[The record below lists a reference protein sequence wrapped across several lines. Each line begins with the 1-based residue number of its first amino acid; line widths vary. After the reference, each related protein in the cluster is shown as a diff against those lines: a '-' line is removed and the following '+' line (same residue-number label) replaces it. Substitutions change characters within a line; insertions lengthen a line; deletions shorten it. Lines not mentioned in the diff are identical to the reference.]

1 MDPITLPENIISVI
15 NVVLIGMALVLAL
28 IGYLRGFV
36 SQAYDIL
43 FMLIGYLLAL
53 LIAPSLADAVKLLP
67 ASVNFNEI
75 PFIGAQLVSIIDRII
90 WTIIIVIVISI
101 IGAIFKRTVIRKI
114 LRYKHKILPDRIGGA
129 VFAIIPV
136 ALIGF
141 VLALILSTP
150 IFSNGSTILSSTV
163 LSPLAPSTTKIVTT
177 FVDNNPVIQLYDKI
191 NSGEALDET
200 DFETI
205 RQTLVD
211 MGFPQNVIDV
221 AMKFV
226 KHETVTDADIQ
237 VLKTYAQDNNI
248 SQETITGWL
257 KDFGFTDAQIQALME
272 KYK

>member
-1 MDPITLPENIISVI
+1 MNPITLPENIISVI

-36 SQAYDIL
+36 SQVYDIL
-43 FMLIGYLLAL
+43 VMLIGYLLAF

-90 WTIIIVIVISI
+90 WTIIIVIVVSI
-101 IGAIFKRTVIRKI
+101 IGAIFKRTVIKNI
-114 LRYKHKILPDRIGGA
+114 LHYKQKVLADRIGGA

-136 ALIGF
+136 VLIGL
-141 VLALILSTP
+141 VLAMVLSTP
-150 IFSNGSTILSSTV
+150 IFSNGSTILSASV
-163 LSPLAPSTTKIVTT
+163 LSPLAPSTSKIVTT
-177 FVDNNPVIQLYDKI
+177 FLENNPVIQLYDKI
-191 NSGEALDET
+191 NTGEPLDET
-200 DFETI
+200 DFEAI
-205 RQTLVD
+205 RQTLID

-248 SQETITGWL
+248 SQETVTGWL
-257 KDFGFTDAQIQALME
+257 KDFGFTEAQIQALME